1 MSDVLSLK
9 LKDKH
14 LEVNQTSAVENSQEY
29 IRESEAGEETKR
41 VLDCDTA
48 MSLPRMQADEDLCN
62 QLKQA
67 GYEVYAAGSVRGEEN
82 DGLIVDAI
90 KEGRQAAL
98 LL

>member
-1 MSDVLSLK
+1 
-9 LKDKH
+9 
-14 LEVNQTSAVENSQEY
+14 
-29 IRESEAGEETKR
+29 
-41 VLDCDTA
+41 
-48 MSLPRMQADEDLCN
+48 MQADEDLCN

-98 LL
+98 SL